1 MDKNINKFI
10 YYRHANIIFSLNG
23 SRVKEFKFHNK
34 MLTLK
39 VDSLFQY
46 VNNEEVEHE
55 GEVCF
60 KDCDLRLCSVFI
72 FNKTLGKG
80 HFIGDAISLEEFM
93 DVHKNCEFEI
103 ITEGYFGNSTTY
115 SGWLWEE
122 GKNPVSAIIYI
133 WNSGDMEY
141 CVMSDS
147 MRDEFFEKEFNFS
160 KAIKNPYIKELKK

>member
-1 MDKNINKFI
+1 MDKNLDKFI
-10 YYRHANIIFSLNG
+10 YDRHSNIIFSLNG
-23 SRVKEFKFHNK
+23 SRVKGFKFHNK

-46 VNNEEVEHE
+46 ENNEEVVHE
-55 GEVCF
+55 GEVGF
-60 KDCDLRLCSVFI
+60 KDCDLRLCSVLI

-80 HFIGDAISLEEFM
+80 RFMGKAVSLEEFM
-93 DVHKNCEFEI
+93 ESHRNCEFEI

-122 GKNPVSAIIYI
+122 GKNPVSAIMYI

-141 CVMSDS
+141 SVI
-147 MRDEFFEKEFNFS
+147 E
-160 KAIKNPYIKELKK
+160 EL

>member
-10 YYRHANIIFSLNG
+10 YDRHSNIIFSLNG
-23 SRVKEFKFHNK
+23 SRVKEIKFHNK

-39 VDSLFQY
+39 ADKLFRYVD
-46 VNNEEVEHE
+46 NEEKEYT

-60 KDCDLRLCSVFI
+60 KYCDLDLCSVLI

-80 HFIGDAISLEEFM
+80 RFMGKAVSLEEFM
-93 DVHKNCEFEI
+93 ESHRNCEFEI

-122 GKNPVSAIIYI
+122 GKNPVSAIMYI

-141 CVMSDS
+141 CVYGE
-147 MRDEFFEKEFNFS
+147 REEE
-160 KAIKNPYIKELKK
+160 A

>member
-1 MDKNINKFI
+1 MDKNSNKFI
-10 YYRHANIIFSLNG
+10 YDRHSNIIFSLNG

-60 KDCDLRLCSVFI
+60 KDCDLRLCSVLI

-80 HFIGDAISLEEFM
+80 HF
-93 DVHKNCEFEI
+93 
-103 ITEGYFGNSTTY
+103 
-115 SGWLWEE
+115 
-122 GKNPVSAIIYI
+122 
-133 WNSGDMEY
+133 
-141 CVMSDS
+141 
-147 MRDEFFEKEFNFS
+147 R
-160 KAIKNPYIKELKK
+160 

>member
-10 YYRHANIIFSLNG
+10 YDRHSNIIFSLNG

-60 KDCDLRLCSVFI
+60 KDCDLRLCSVLI

-80 HFIGDAISLEEFM
+80 HFTGDSISLEEFM
-93 DVHKNCEFEI
+93 DVHRNCEFEI

-141 CVMSDS
+141 SIMSES
-147 MRDEFFEKEFNFS
+147 IRDGFLEKEFDFS

>member
-60 KDCDLRLCSVFI
+60 K
-72 FNKTLGKG
+72 
-80 HFIGDAISLEEFM
+80 
-93 DVHKNCEFEI
+93 
-103 ITEGYFGNSTTY
+103 
-115 SGWLWEE
+115 EE
-122 GKNPVSAIIYI
+122 GVETGIQYQTLINLYLTECVKEKKNFVLTAEP
-133 WNSGDMEY
+133 
-141 CVMSDS
+141 
-147 MRDEFFEKEFNFS
+147 
-160 KAIKNPYIKELKK
+160 L

>member
-10 YYRHANIIFSLNG
+10 YDRHSNIICSLNG
-23 SRVKEFKFHNK
+23 SRVKELKFHNK

-60 KDCDLRLCSVFI
+60 KDCDLRLCSMLI
-72 FNKTLGKG
+72 FNKILGEGYFNGK
-80 HFIGDAISLEEFM
+80 AISMNEFM
-93 DVHKNCEFEI
+93 DKYHNSEFEI
-103 ITEGYFGNSTTY
+103 ITEGYFGNTITY
-115 SGWLWEE
+115 TGWLWEE
-122 GKNPVSAIIYI
+122 RKNPVSTIMYV

-141 CVMSDS
+141 CFDDE
-147 MRDEFFEKEFNFS
+147 DEF
-160 KAIKNPYIKELKK
+160 

>member
-1 MDKNINKFI
+1 MNKSFNKFI
-10 YYRHANIIFSLNG
+10 YDRHSNIIFSLQN

-39 VDSLFQY
+39 ADTLFRYVD
-46 VNNEEVEHE
+46 NEEKEYT
-55 GEVCF
+55 GEIRF
-60 KDCDLRLCSVFI
+60 NDCDLSLCSVLI

-80 HFIGDAISLEEFM
+80 HFTGDAISLEEFM
-93 DVHKNCEFEI
+93 DIHKNCEFEI

-122 GKNPVSAIIYI
+122 GKNPVSAIMYI

-141 CVMSDS
+141 YVYGK
-147 MRDEFFEKEFNFS
+147 REGET
-160 KAIKNPYIKELKK
+160 